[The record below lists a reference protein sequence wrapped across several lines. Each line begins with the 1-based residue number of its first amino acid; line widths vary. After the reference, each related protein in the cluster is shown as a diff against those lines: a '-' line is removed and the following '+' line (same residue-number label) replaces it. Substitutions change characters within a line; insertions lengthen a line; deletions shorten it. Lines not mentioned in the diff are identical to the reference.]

1 METEAQL
8 ISKHLAE
15 NINDKSLY
23 ELILN
28 AWSLKQDIS
37 GNAMDFYKPIR
48 TVAVSVT
55 GSECELNCAHCGGH
69 YLKAMVPIGN
79 AIQEAVRIRASS
91 CLISGGCSSNG
102 KVELKYSTDKIR
114 ELKGIYK
121 INLHAGLLKDE
132 DIEEVSR
139 MADVVSLDMPASD
152 RIIREVYGLRF
163 STDDY
168 IDMYLRLREKVK
180 VIPHI
185 CIGLD
190 EGIEPGLSILDVLP
204 EINPQNLCFIVF
216 IPTSNTRF
224 ENRRPPEIFN
234 VIKVLASARLRLP
247 HTNIVLGCMRPGG
260 IYRRTLDNLAIVSGI
275 NGLVMPAQ
283 SAVTQAELMGIEAVW
298 KEECCAF

>member
-1 METEAQL
+1 MKIEFQM
-8 ISKHLAE
+8 ISKYLAE
-15 NINDKSLY
+15 NLMDKSLY
-23 ELILN
+23 ELVLN
-28 AWSLKQDIS
+28 AWNRKQDAF
-37 GNAMDFYKPIR
+37 GNIMNFYKPVR
-48 TVAVSVT
+48 TIAVSVT

-69 YLKAMVPIGN
+69 YIKSMVPIGD
-79 AIQEAVRIRASS
+79 AMQEAVKIRASS
-91 CLISGGCSSNG
+91 CLISGGCGSNG
-102 KVELKYSTDKIR
+102 KVEFSCSTDKIR

-121 INLHAGLLKDE
+121 INLHAGLLKDA
-132 DIEEVSR
+132 DLEEIFQL
-139 MADVVSLDMPASD
+139 ADAVSLDMPASD

-190 EGIEPGLSILDVLP
+190 EGIDSELSILEVLP
-204 EINPQNLCFIVF
+204 EINPENLCFIVF

-224 ENRRPPEIFN
+224 ENRRPPEIFS

-247 HTNIVLGCMRPGG
+247 NANIVLGCMRPGG
-260 IYRRTLDNLAIVSGI
+260 VYRRTLDNLAIVSGI

-283 SAVTQAELMGIEAVW
+283 SAVTQAGLMGIEMVW